1 MKYVIRILTLILC
14 VSLTFS
20 LTACSG
26 SSTDGG
32 AADAN
37 VVGGDPQSG
46 ITGNWVMLPEDSYN
60 AFSSMSMY
68 DKINLVFESGMISFT
83 ADGFYGIYSYY
94 GQFSSYGYY
103 TSEKDGIAT
112 YDENSEVPNM
122 NLKQENKSLYT
133 FITEDGESFCM
144 VRISELLPKTELASP
159 VLIGAWEGLVEYD
172 DVQAQRWV
180 VTRDDATWYTVDA
193 DGNVTDEGY
202 IISDASVGNTMILFR
217 DEGYYDV
224 ARINSSTGAMESNFF
239 GDYAP
244 VEEVP
249 GGSYT
254 PDYSVI
260 YQKYAGYWQ
269 YSSNYGIE
277 PLCVL
282 IREDGTYAVID
293 NTDTVLSN
301 GVLKTTKAGIVTLP
315 LDGTQ
320 EITFY
325 PDEEEGLLLS
335 EDYDRLVNLNG
346 SREAAAS
353 FISACKEG
361 LLFNERATE
370 WYSFTE
376 DGAWLLR
383 DNLGNTLD
391 SGTVLGDPDDE
402 DMVVLISDHEKYP
415 RIFSNSA
422 IINDGPTD
430 EYGVSKGMPLIGAEL
445 DDIPSHARFVGL
457 WTFNHPELSSINI
470 LFAPNYYYG
479 GIFCMDGIEI
489 NADNTVNDERSYE
502 IMPDPSTGALTFY
515 ADNGYSTL
523 RIPVSVSEN
532 GALIATDTGESL
544 LVSVDPDAYFDNASR
559 TCIRSNG

>member
-37 VVGGDPQSG
+37 VVGGDLQSG

-94 GQFSSYGYY
+94 GQFSAYGYY

-224 ARINSSTGAMESNFF
+224 AHINSSTGAMESNFF

-353 FISACKEG
+353 FISACKDG

-415 RIFSNSA
+415 RIFRNST
-422 IINDGPTD
+422 IVNDGPTD
-430 EYGVSKGMPLIGAEL
+430 EYGVSKGMPLNGAEL

>member
-37 VVGGDPQSG
+37 VVGGDLQSG

-402 DMVVLISDHEKYP
+402 DTVVLISDHEKYP

>member
-37 VVGGDPQSG
+37 VVGGDLQSG

-391 SGTVLGDPDDE
+391 SGTVLGAPDDE
-402 DMVVLISDHEKYP
+402 DTVVLISDHEKYP